1 MLHHHQLIKLQL
13 EHFVSD
19 VVAWAAAVK
28 DTIIHFADLFRI
40 RLISQLIKDISR
52 VLQILVKYFNG

>member
-1 MLHHHQLIKLQL
+1 MSVIA
-13 EHFVSD
+13 D